1 MASTTINIHINLPSE
16 SINLHELKQ
25 KVTLYAQFM
34 ANHLSGQKEAEVAQL
49 RFSSLKGVLRTNS
62 HLTEK
67 QIVDEYLSKKYKL

>member
-34 ANHLSGQKEAEVAQL
+34 ANHLFGTEGSRSRTIAVL
-49 RFSSLKGVLRTNS
+49 FLKGCA
-62 HLTEK
+62 K
-67 QIVDEYLSKKYKL
+67 D